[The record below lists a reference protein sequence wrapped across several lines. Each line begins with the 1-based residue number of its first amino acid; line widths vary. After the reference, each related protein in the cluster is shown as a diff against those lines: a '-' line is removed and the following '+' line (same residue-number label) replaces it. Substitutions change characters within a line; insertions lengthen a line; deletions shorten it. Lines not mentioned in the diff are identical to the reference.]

1 MAALSRT
8 RAEPDDPL
16 RGMLN
21 DFFGVLGLPNLEEAF
36 GTPADWAHKLGVP
49 TPQEIVPSPAD
60 ALDTGIKGVMGG
72 NAPRLPPLPQ
82 PETFMPPLPNGGL
95 PRMFPS
101 PPGYGQNYYQST
113 ERKPSE
119 RVIRK

>member
-8 RAEPDDPL
+8 KAEPDDPV

-21 DFFGVLGLPNLEEAF
+21 DFFEVFGLPNLEEGF

-49 TPQEIVPSPAD
+49 TPKELVPSPAD
-60 ALDTGIKGVMGG
+60 ALDQGIKGVTGG
-72 NAPRLPPLPQ
+72 SGPRFPELPRPQ
-82 PETFMPPLPNGGL
+82 EFLPPLPNGG
-95 PRMFPS
+95 PMRAFPA
-101 PPGYGQNYYQST
+101 PPGYGQDYYQST
-113 ERKPSE
+113 ERRPSG